1 MPEPETAPS
10 PNLEKTAKAM
20 GDRFRSQMSDPPTT
34 TDPTPPTSTAKTD
47 KTTAPPGA
55 PVAKKPDP
63 PEKKTKEQN
72 FAELNKHFDDFR
84 AQSETRIK
92 ELEAAI
98 ENSKKSW
105 SEEKGGLEPQLK
117 QYQEIVQRVSL
128 ENDPRFKAAFDSRIH
143 AALAD
148 AKESVGS
155 AKAAAVEAAFNMPE
169 GETRDARIK
178 EIASELDEF
187 EKMGLRNSYDNFK
200 RAQRER
206 KAELAKAPENLTNL
220 QKLDQKRAEETQQ
233 ARKKELGELF
243 NTEVAQ
249 FAQGIPDFAPDLKD
263 EAHNKIVAD
272 TIGRAK
278 QWLDGELSNLDTV
291 RLALWASKGIN
302 AVDRE
307 KALSDQIAK
316 LQKQVADLTAAHP
329 RANGTGRQREPNDTK
344 RDRPG
349 QVASSVADKYRQAM
363 EQGLPES

>member
-1 MPEPETAPS
+1 MTAP
-10 PNLEKTAKAM
+10 PA
-20 GDRFRSQMSDPPTT
+20 PT
-34 TDPTPPTSTAKTD
+34 KTD
-47 KTTAPPGA
+47 KQPA
-55 PVAKKPDP
+55 
-63 PEKKTKEQN
+63 EKKTKEQN

-84 AQSETRIK
+84 AKSETRIK

-98 ENSKKSW
+98 ESSKKSW
-105 SEEKGGLEPQLK
+105 SDEKGGLESQLK

-143 AALAD
+143 SALAD

-155 AKAAAVEAAFNMPE
+155 SKAAAVEAAFNMAE
-169 GETRDARIK
+169 GESRDARIK
-178 EIASELDEF
+178 EIAGELDEF
-187 EKMGLRNSYDNFK
+187 ERMGLRNAYDNFK

-220 QKLDQKRAEETQQ
+220 QKLDQKRAEEAQA
-233 ARKKELGELF
+233 ARKDEIGKLF

-249 FAQGIPDFAPDLKD
+249 FAQGIPDFAPDVKD

-278 QWLDGELSNLDTV
+278 QWLDGDLSNLDTV

-307 KALSDQIAK
+307 KALTEQIAK
-316 LQKQVADLTAAHP
+316 LQKQVSDLTAAHP
-329 RANGTGRQREPNDTK
+329 RANGSGKPREAVENK
-344 RDRPG
+344 RERPG